1 MAWLKVG
8 IITMIIC
15 AVMLVAVLVL
25 LSVVQKGFDLRSILA
40 IVLVGL
46 PLALVATAPIC
57 LVILPAADALLE
69 RRDPRLFRD
78 MSIIGGVAG
87 ALVPLFVIFVLKFR
101 PEGSLGTITALL
113 VFAGV
118 VGGAAAGLFYA
129 EMLARLHRE

>member
-25 LSVVQKGFDLRSILA
+25 LSVVQKGFDLRSIL
-40 IVLVGL
+40 
-46 PLALVATAPIC
+46 T
-57 LVILPAADALLE
+57 
-69 RRDPRLFRD
+69 RLFRD

-101 PEGSLGTITALL
+101 PEGSLSTITALL

-129 EMLARLHRE
+129 EMLARLHRG